1 MEYDSLSLSFYVTF
15 SLLLSDSIFFITLHI
30 LGAIEEEIDYAC
42 LGSELTIY
50 KEFLKLDQGPHE
62 VH

>member
-1 MEYDSLSLSFYVTF
+1 MILFPYLFMSPFLFYF
-15 SLLLSDSIFFITLHI
+15 LIPFFFITLHI